1 MQKTTVKIIK
11 LINGDDIVTVLPTG
25 DKQLPDNGP
34 LIRLDKPLQIK
45 YVPQMTPMGFRDYI
59 AMIRWTNYTSDKIVT
74 IPKDKIMTITNAS
87 LEMSNS
93 YGEIV
98 KNYDNLDK
106 PKRDENYQ
114 RKKLTPEENDKIKL
128 QVIENRN
135 KIDTIL
141 YQSQKMVDEN
151 NDKLSEETKSEL
163 LEKVSQAREALDSDD
178 VDSQEMAL
186 KDLESILHKAGSEL
200 YADTEADTEADTNVD
215 KSTNDSD
222 EDIVDAD
229 FEEVL

>member
-87 LEMSNS
+87 LEMSTS

-106 PKRDENYQ
+106 PKRDENYH
-114 RKKLTPEENDKIKL
+114 RKEFTA
-128 QVIENRN
+128 
-135 KIDTIL
+135 
-141 YQSQKMVDEN
+141 DEN
-151 NDKLSEETKSEL
+151 KKINEIFKELDDDEEEPT
-163 LEKVSQAREALDSDD
+163 
-178 VDSQEMAL
+178 
-186 KDLESILHKAGSEL
+186 LH
-200 YADTEADTEADTNVD
+200 
-215 KSTNDSD
+215 
-222 EDIVDAD
+222 
-229 FEEVL
+229 

>member
-1 MQKTTVKIIK
+1 MQKPQVKIIK
-11 LINGDDIVTVLPTG
+11 LINGDDIVAVLPTG

-114 RKKLTPEENDKIKL
+114 RKKLTPEENDKINE
-128 QVIENRN
+128 IFR
-135 KIDTIL
+135 
-141 YQSQKMVDEN
+141 
-151 NDKLSEETKSEL
+151 EL
-163 LEKVSQAREALDSDD
+163 DD
-178 VDSQEMAL
+178 VDE
-186 KDLESILHKAGSEL
+186 
-200 YADTEADTEADTNVD
+200 
-215 KSTNDSD
+215 
-222 EDIVDAD
+222 EDPTIH
-229 FEEVL
+229 

>member
-1 MQKTTVKIIK
+1 MNQTVKIIK

-59 AMIRWTNYTSDKIVT
+59 AMIRWTNYTTDKVVT

-98 KNYDNLDK
+98 KNYDTLDK
-106 PKRDENYQ
+106 PKRDENYH
-114 RKKLTPEENDKIKL
+114 RKEFTA
-128 QVIENRN
+128 
-135 KIDTIL
+135 
-141 YQSQKMVDEN
+141 DEN
-151 NDKLSEETKSEL
+151 KKINEIFKELDDDEEEPT
-163 LEKVSQAREALDSDD
+163 
-178 VDSQEMAL
+178 
-186 KDLESILHKAGSEL
+186 LH
-200 YADTEADTEADTNVD
+200 
-215 KSTNDSD
+215 
-222 EDIVDAD
+222 
-229 FEEVL
+229 